1 MKTKIKRNFFREISK
16 REAEPQT
23 DEALPATR
31 EDDVHKRLYLTGTS
45 DPIQTRLQAET
56 PTDALPAEQRGSI
69 IIPPG
74 FYDVDWF
81 EFLLN
86 AIPGVSFRVHRDS
99 KRVTLTVV
107 DASLKVRLNKEVAKL
122 FNLPKVKLAPNVIYE
137 GKYDMNPFK
146 LLFIHCPQLNGSYN
160 YHNGQPQTC

>member
-1 MKTKIKRNFFREISK
+1 MYINACISLVRAIRSK
-16 REAEPQT
+16 RDFTQKLT
-23 DEALPATR
+23 QALPA
-31 EDDVHKRLYLTGTS
+31 K
-45 DPIQTRLQAET
+45 QQ
-56 PTDALPAEQRGSI
+56 GSV

-86 AIPGVSFRVHRDS
+86 AITGVPFRVHRDL

-107 DASLKVRLNKEVAKL
+107 DASLNVRLNKELAKL

-137 GKYDMNPFK
+137 GKYNMNPFK

-160 YHNGQPQTC
+160 YHNGQPSNVLDFFTTKGFAQAISF

>member
-1 MKTKIKRNFFREISK
+1 MIRGIKRLIEIETEGKEMALLEISN
-16 REAEPQT
+16 REA
-23 DEALPATR
+23 AR
-31 EDDVHKRLYLTGTS
+31 EDDVYKRLYLTGTS
-45 DPIQTRLQAET
+45 DSIQARLQAET
-56 PTDALPAEQRGSI
+56 PTQALPAEQRGSI